1 MSRSKE
7 ERLASRSPSDSDID
21 RIGIYTFS
29 AQSWVPSPAACA
41 GKVRFRPALPQIQ
54 STRLTSWNQTS
65 VQQIECASHGL
76 SQFFP
81 FATFVQG
88 I

>member
-65 VQQIECASHGL
+65 VQQISHHMG
-76 SQFFP
+76 
-81 FATFVQG
+81 
-88 I
+88 